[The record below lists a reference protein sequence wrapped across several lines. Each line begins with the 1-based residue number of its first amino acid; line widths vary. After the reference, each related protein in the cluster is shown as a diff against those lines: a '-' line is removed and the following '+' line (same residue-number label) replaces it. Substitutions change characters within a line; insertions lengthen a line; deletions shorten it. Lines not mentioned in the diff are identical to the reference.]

1 MSHPHD
7 DCIVYRPTLCL
18 GQNKRQECHQSF
30 YSHGR
35 GINCDNV
42 FTGRTPQLFTVYIKE
57 VVVND
62 RQVLVTDTP
71 RLAPVLAVAVVSGSA
86 VAGSIYQTRPALG
99 EIIAGCDRPGQKA
112 MRQQPTA
119 ADS

>member
-1 MSHPHD
+1 MFVTLFPHIWPVNPVSSDVTHLPSH
-7 DCIVYRPTLCL
+7 L
-18 GQNKRQECHQSF
+18 
-30 YSHGR
+30 
-35 GINCDNV
+35 
-42 FTGRTPQLFTVYIKE
+42 GRTPQLFTVYIKE

-99 EIIAGCDRPGQKA
+99 EISAGCDRPGQKA